1 MLKVVAAQVEPPQVP
16 QLVEDP
22 GGKLL
27 YPVVPEGEHL
37 ELRDVD
43 ERGTHLKH
51 IQRSGFS
58 SKNQDRNSASHTK
71 ARKNRYNIQNWS
83 YNLFQTHSLSRLLNV
98 NKELTIKS
106 RRKKRRKLIDQKKRK
121 IIPMPSLW
129 Q

>member
-43 ERGTHLKH
+43 EHGTHLKH
-51 IQRSGFS
+51 IQGG
-58 SKNQDRNSASHTK
+58 
-71 ARKNRYNIQNWS
+71 IQ
-83 YNLFQTHSLSRLLNV
+83 Q
-98 NKELTIKS
+98 
-106 RRKKRRKLIDQKKRK
+106 
-121 IIPMPSLW
+121 
-129 Q
+129 